1 MAEETSQ
8 EVQDTE
14 AETNT
19 TQAATPAKRGRLLA
33 RVFNLKW
40 LAVLLAAT
48 VVVQG
53 AVLTGYRW
61 LGRRSAVGP
70 SSEVSLGEFRF
81 EADPSESGRIAS
93 AEFTLH
99 IALLE
104 QVDLP
109 ARQRIQAR
117 NFRVQQDVEQLL
129 RKAHSGDFDDPTL
142 AGLKRQLQEQINET
156 LGIRAIADVIV
167 TDLQLDFASQ
177 HPGSNGGKTR
187 SAPWTK
193 QRDDLTAA
201 TAH

>member
-1 MAEETSQ
+1 MAEETSK
-8 EVQDTE
+8 EVKDTG

-19 TQAATPAKRGRLLA
+19 TQAATPLKRGRLIK

-40 LAVLLAAT
+40 LAVLLAVT

-53 AVLTGYRW
+53 AVLTSYRW
-61 LGRRSAVGP
+61 LGRGSAVGFSP
-70 SSEVSLGEFRF
+70 EIGLGEFRF
-81 EADPSESGRIAS
+81 EADPSEAGRIAS

-104 QVDLP
+104 QVDQP

-167 TDLQLDFASQ
+167 TDLELDFAAQ
-177 HPGSNGGKTR
+177 HPDSNSGKAR
-187 SAPWTK
+187 SAPWTE
-193 QRDDLTAA
+193 RDDGLTAA